1 MMIELVLLLILIFT
15 IIVLRHFF
23 SKKERDKRRTW
34 ELREIPGLLLD
45 YQNRG
50 YIQMTNSEIN
60 FLLDMDSYVE
70 LNLDEKEIS
79 EKQRNRI
86 AMLGNKYVG
95 AKFKSK

>member
-1 MMIELVLLLILIFT
+1 MELVLFFLIISFIFF
-15 IIVLRHFF
+15 LRHFF
-23 SKKERDKRRTW
+23 SKKERDKRRSWT
-34 ELREIPGLLLD
+34 LREIPGLLLD

-60 FLLDMDSYVE
+60 FLLDMDSYIE
-70 LNLDEKEIS
+70 LDLDEKEIS

-95 AKFKSK
+95 AKFSGN

>member
-1 MMIELVLLLILIFT
+1 MIELVLLLILIFT
-15 IIVLRHFF
+15 IIFLRHFF